1 MWLEHVWKV
10 ALFSGSFAGLLAIL
24 ITLGIESFGGLYGGI
39 IGSLPGTIV
48 PASIGI
54 WNQCDRNA
62 YRFRISMFSSPIG
75 LATNSVFLLSW
86 RVVPPLLPAV
96 WSLKQRL
103 GAMILIS
110 FFCWFL
116 IATAVLYFTQS
127 LYSLFQV
134 ELVGGLAAVLKL
146 VLGIAATWKPP
157 PTPASSSLE
166 RVSKRV
172 LLFRGFFAFLAV
184 FVAVLLSHVNDFVA
198 GVAAVF
204 PAVFST
210 TMIAVWISAGEAVQ
224 GGAVGPMMMGT
235 CCGSA
240 YTILC
245 GLLIP
250 EWGVTMGV
258 LSAWSLAV
266 VFVSIPAFFW
276 VRWRLEK
283 AKGSYQGTVEDDWR
297 EKESEEELQTY
308 SEV

>member
-10 ALFSGSFAGLLAIL
+10 ALLSGSFASLLAVL

-54 WNQCDRNA
+54 WNECKGNA
-62 YRFRISMFSSPIG
+62 DRFRISMFSSPIG
-75 LATNSVFLLSW
+75 LATNSLFLLSW
-86 RVVPPLLPAV
+86 RVLPPLLPEI

-103 GAMILIS
+103 SAMIAVS
-110 FFCWFL
+110 FLCWFL
-116 IATAVLYFTQS
+116 IATVVLYFTQS
-127 LYSLFQV
+127 LHSLFEV
-134 ELVGGLAAVLKL
+134 ELVGGLAALLKL
-146 VLGIAATWKPP
+146 VLGIAATWNPP
-157 PTPASSSLE
+157 PTPSSSSLE
-166 RVSKRV
+166 SVSKRV
-172 LLFRGFFAFLAV
+172 LLLRGFFAFLAV

-250 EWGVTMGV
+250 KWGLTRGV
-258 LSAWSLAV
+258 VSAWLLAV

-283 AKGSYQGTVEDDWR
+283 REGAYQRTEEDKWE
-297 EKESEEELQTY
+297 EKELEEWQSY
-308 SEV
+308 SDA